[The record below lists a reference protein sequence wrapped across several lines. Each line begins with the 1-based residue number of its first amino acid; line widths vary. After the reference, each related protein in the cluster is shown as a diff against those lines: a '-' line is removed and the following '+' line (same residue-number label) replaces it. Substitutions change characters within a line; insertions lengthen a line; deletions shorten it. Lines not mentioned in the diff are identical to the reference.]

1 MAEKDNLTDV
11 LLDTHN
17 LLRRYHMTWY
27 GKNFGGLDPQQGQ
40 GRILSTLW
48 KMRSISQRELGRLL
62 DIRPQSLGEL
72 LQKLEANGYI
82 ERHRSETDKRSLI
95 VELTIKGEIFHLQ
108 KPDYDEL
115 FIDLN
120 AREKATLKK
129 CLEKVSERL
138 TELIEQ
144 ETEEDEF
151 Y

>member
-1 MAEKDNLTDV
+1 MADKDNLTNV
-11 LLDTHN
+11 LLEAHH
-17 LLRRYHMTWY
+17 LLRNYNTIWY

-48 KMRSISQRELGRLL
+48 KRRSVSQRELGRLL

-95 VELTIKGEIFHLQ
+95 VELTAKGETFQLR

-120 AREKATLKK
+120 AREKATLKM

-138 TELIEQ
+138 TELIKQ
-144 ETEEDEF
+144 ETEDEF

>member
-1 MAEKDNLTDV
+1 MVAKNNLTDA
-11 LLDTHN
+11 LLEAYN
-17 LLRRYHMTWY
+17 LMRCYNTIWY
-27 GKNFGGLDPQQGQ
+27 GKNFGGLDPWQGQ
-40 GRILSTLW
+40 GRILSTL
-48 KMRSISQRELGRLL
+48 RRRQSISQRELGDIL

-82 ERHRSETDKRSLI
+82 TRHRSETDKRSLI
-95 VELTIKGEIFHLQ
+95 VELTAKGEIFQLH

-120 AREKATLKK
+120 IRDKATLKR
-129 CLEKVSERL
+129 CLEKISERL

-144 ETEEDEF
+144 ETEDEF